1 MATDDIHNAAAAM
14 GRRGGAAKSA
24 AKAAA
29 VRVNG
34 QLGGP
39 RYVAYDESS
48 GWMSPPTHKAE
59 AQRVA
64 ELRGPTTLAYR
75 VRNGILVNRDGK
87 PLPGPV
93 QAR

>member
-1 MATDDIHNAAAAM
+1 MATDEIRNAAAAL
-14 GRRGGAAKSA
+14 GRRGGQVKSD

-29 VRVNG
+29 VRANG

-39 RYVAYDESS
+39 RYVAYDEAT
-48 GWMSPPTHKAE
+48 GWMSPPTSKAE

-64 ELRGPTTLAYR
+64 ELRGSTTLAYR
-75 VRNGILVNRDGK
+75 VRDGILVNRDGK